1 MRAARQVRLSN
12 TGILNI
18 IGESNILLFTF
29 ATITGIST
37 YQCAVHHLPN
47 ATNTLDTTYDTDRT
61 SIKIYRN
68 DPAPTTYIVGV
79 HSMAYY
85 SAYQISAAFQ
95 ESTLDLQAGVPVMDH
110 VNKGEKDYF
119 SFYLDQSFVSVT
131 FALTTV
137 SFQLWLKVIN

>member
-1 MRAARQVRLSN
+1 VFNLS
-12 TGILNI
+12 TFVH
-18 IGESNILLFTF
+18 FT
-29 ATITGIST
+29 AGVST
-37 YQCAVHHLPN
+37 YQCAVRHLPN
-47 ATNTLDTTYDTDRT
+47 ATNTLDTTADTDRT

-79 HSMAYY
+79 HSLAYY

-137 SFQLWLKVIN
+137 SARCSFTFNIICLLS

>member
-1 MRAARQVRLSN
+1 
-12 TGILNI
+12 
-18 IGESNILLFTF
+18 
-29 ATITGIST
+29 
-37 YQCAVHHLPN
+37 
-47 ATNTLDTTYDTDRT
+47 
-61 SIKIYRN
+61 
-68 DPAPTTYIVGV
+68 
-79 HSMAYY
+79 MAYY

-137 SFQLWLKVIN
+137 SLHLLL